1 MDIMTS
7 GMKQK
12 GNDTAGRT
20 GNQKRIAIIE
30 DDVHIGDIIE
40 ESLRREGYQ
49 TCRAYSGTEAQYLL
63 ADEDAGRK
71 PDLVLLDLILPGMTG
86 EALLSWIKNIRD
98 TPDIRDISDIP
109 IIVIS
114 AKVGLDDKV
123 DALLG
128 GAADYITKP
137 FEIKELL
144 ARITVQLR
152 RREVSASTEQTGDCR
167 KGQDEGKLIVGDL
180 TLDLVLREISSSK
193 SAGAESGNA
202 RAVLESDSMSVRL
215 IKTNSM
221 PVRLA
226 ETDDMSVRSAEID
239 SMSVRLTRTEFA
251 ILRLLMQNAGQV
263 FSKAA
268 ILDCISAD
276 TPDCTD
282 SSLKQHISNLRKK
295 LAEIGEGDC
304 IEAVWGIGFRL
315 KT

>member
-1 MDIMTS
+1 MRSVKDMA
-7 GMKQK
+7 
-12 GNDTAGRT
+12 GNDTADHAE
-20 GNQKRIAIIE
+20 NQKMIAIIE

-40 ESLRREGYQ
+40 ESLGREGYQ

-63 ADEDAGRK
+63 ADEKAGKK
-71 PDLVLLDLILPGMTG
+71 PDLILLDLMLPGITG
-86 EALLSWIKNIRD
+86 EALLPRIE
-98 TPDIRDISDIP
+98 DIP
-109 IIVIS
+109 VIVIS
-114 AKVGLDDKV
+114 AKVGVDDKV
-123 DALLG
+123 EALLG

-137 FEIKELL
+137 FEIRELL

-152 RREVSASTEQTGDCR
+152 KRESSAGA
-167 KGQDEGKLIVGDL
+167 GQAQEWKCQEYQNKEKLTAGDL
-180 TLDLVLREISSSK
+180 TLDLMLREISSKK
-193 SAGAESGNA
+193 SVDTGYSNAKTAADAGRYDKGA
-202 RAVLESDSMSVRL
+202 
-215 IKTNSM
+215 
-221 PVRLA
+221 
-226 ETDDMSVRSAEID
+226 
-239 SMSVRLTRTEFA
+239 SVRLTRTESA

-315 KT
+315 NP